1 MDKGRIKT
9 ILRKPLNKSWELAA
23 EIKTISDYALILEH
37 INGYEKREAQK
48 LAAESHGEPL
58 FEILH
63 SRNKTLFLS
72 GDVVMFGKS

>member
-1 MDKGRIKT
+1 MDKKKIKT
-9 ILRKPLNKSWELAA
+9 ILRQSLKQSWALAA
-23 EIKTISDYALILEH
+23 EVKTISDYALILEH
-37 INGYEKREAQK
+37 CNGYEKREAQR
-48 LAAESHGEPL
+48 LAQESAGEPL